1 MSSLPR
7 PPGIPCSEKAFRG
20 HRRRF
25 GMRVS
30 KTVNIPI
37 ENRPAALHLSGMANM
52 QTHSVENPTLDEAIQ
67 AHLGR
72 ELRALYGD
80 PTEDKLPLNLSR
92 LLDRVAQVIR
102 AHTEPVDQAFVDAL
116 MSSLSSLRAFAIS
129 LTRDVNRAED
139 LVQETVL
146 KAISKQEKF
155 EAGTNLQAWLF
166 TILRNLYFSAHRKT
180 QREVE
185 DADGSYAATMISVP
199 DQEDRIVVQDLY
211 GALAKLPQE
220 QREAILLVGAE
231 GMSYEETADALG
243 VKVGTIKS
251 RVNRARNRL
260 AELMGLAGQDGIAG
274 SRSAQMEDPA

>member
-1 MSSLPR
+1 LLA
-7 PPGIPCSEKAFRG
+7 C
-20 HRRRF
+20 RF
-25 GMRVS
+25 DRIVTS
-30 KTVNIPI
+30 AANNAI
-37 ENRPAALHLSGMANM
+37 ENRPVALHLFGMTQIIPNVQNHPA
-52 QTHSVENPTLDEAIQ
+52 ENPTLDEAIQ

-80 PTEDKLPLNLSR
+80 PSEDKLPLSLSR
-92 LLDRVAQVIR
+92 LLDQVAQVIR
-102 AHTEPVDQAFVDAL
+102 AHTEPVDQVFVDAL

-129 LTRDVNRAED
+129 LTRDINRAED

-185 DADGSYAATMISVP
+185 DADGSYAATMISIP

-260 AELMGLAGQDGIAG
+260 AELMGLAGQDGIGGA
-274 SRSAQMEDPA
+274 RSAQMEDPA

>member
-1 MSSLPR
+1 
-7 PPGIPCSEKAFRG
+7 
-20 HRRRF
+20 
-25 GMRVS
+25 
-30 KTVNIPI
+30 
-37 ENRPAALHLSGMANM
+37 MANI
-52 QTHSVENPTLDEAIQ
+52 QTHSVANPTLDEAIQ

-80 PTEDKLPLNLSR
+80 PAEDKLPLSLSR

-102 AHTEPVDQAFVDAL
+102 AHTEPVDRAFVDAL
-116 MSSLSSLRAFAIS
+116 MGSLSSLRAFAIS

-199 DQEDRIVVQDLY
+199 DQEDKIIVQDLY

-251 RVNRARNRL
+251 RVNRARGRL
-260 AELMGLAGQDGIAG
+260 ARLLAVEQEEDIGPDGLTMAAMQN
-274 SRSAQMEDPA
+274 